1 MLSGLSTTPATD
13 GLMTNEST
21 CPTLRDGDDEVA
33 RQWVAG
39 SLSPETATAFEAHQL
54 TCHRCQRAVEQAA
67 GITAALRTA
76 ASTHFVRRPHQWRRW
91 VIPAAIAVAA
101 IVLWFALQ
109 S

>member
-1 MLSGLSTTPATD
+1 MLSGLSTTPTPD

-33 RQWVAG
+33 RQWVTG
-39 SLSPETATAFEAHQL
+39 SLSPETASAFEVHQL

-67 GITAALRTA
+67 GVTAALRAA
-76 ASTHFVRRPHQWRRW
+76 ASTHVVRRTQWRRW
-91 VIPAAIAVAA
+91 VIPVAIAAGT
-101 IVLWFALQ
+101 IVLWFALR